1 MTAPK
6 LTGET
11 ADENNSAHGSKRTL
25 IFGVVAVVLVAV
37 GSLGYYWFGYLE
49 RFVNTDDA
57 YVEADLYPVNS
68 RIMGYMKDVPT
79 KEGQFVKQ
87 GDVLAQMDASD
98 LEFEKNFKAMK
109 VEKATVDLKRAQTLH
124 NSSAISGFDLE
135 NAVANQK
142 ASEVDLD
149 ATNIKLRYMKV
160 VAPNNGFIAKRS
172 VAPGQFVQPGQTL
185 FVLVDP
191 THPWIKANFKETQTH
206 SLHIG
211 MQVNISI
218 DSYPEVAF
226 KGHIESIYPSTGA
239 KLSII
244 PAENATGN
252 FTRIVQRVPVRI
264 AFDGLTDQLVLRP
277 GMSARI
283 EADSKGQHVIPAQP
297 IVTSTLSSSS
307 ESVAPAARKE
317 VEKK

>member
-1 MTAPK
+1 MTGNEHNPQTPK
-6 LTGET
+6 T
-11 ADENNSAHGSKRTL
+11 AEAGSKRWL
-25 IFGVVAVVLVAV
+25 IGGVVTCVAVVV

-49 RFVNTDDA
+49 RFVTTDDA
-57 YVEADLYPVNS
+57 YVESDLYPVNS
-68 RIMGYMKDVPT
+68 RIMGYMKEVPT
-79 KEGQFVKQ
+79 KEGQYVAQ
-87 GDVLAQMDASD
+87 GDILAQMDASD
-98 LEFEKNFKAMK
+98 LEFEKSFKTMK
-109 VEKATVDLKRAQTLH
+109 VDKATVDLKRAQTLH
-124 NSSAISGFDLE
+124 NSSAISSFDLE

-206 SLHIG
+206 SLHVG
-211 MQVNISI
+211 MHVDIAI
-218 DSYPEVAF
+218 DSFPNTSF

-264 AFDGLTDQLVLRP
+264 AFDELSDKLVLRP

-283 EADSKGQHVIPAQP
+283 EADSNTGVPDVEQLEN
-297 IVTSTLSSSS
+297 TSAVSAASKAAAPKA
-307 ESVAPAARKE
+307 ES
-317 VEKK
+317 EKK